1 MNSLVKM
8 LLAFEAFLFAAASL
22 VHAGLLFGGYEHW
35 RAATAEG
42 VIAAVLVFGLFAR
55 LIRPASARV
64 TALAVQ
70 VFALL
75 GTLIGAFTIAIGI
88 GPQTTVDHAFHL
100 FLLAVL
106 ASGLVGW
113 RFIAKDTK
121 SLLPHGGRM
130 AGTSAARLG
139 SFIEGGE

>member
-1 MNSLVKM
+1 MHEREKEARAGGHRRYANE
-8 LLAFEAFLFAAASL
+8 LLSENASRL
-22 VHAGLLFGGYEHW
+22 RGLPVYRRIAGSRGPLFGGYEHW

-75 GTLIGAFTIAIGI
+75 GTLIGASTIAIGI

-100 FLLAVL
+100 FLLAVP
-106 ASGLVGW
+106 ASGLVAIF
-113 RFIAKDTK
+113 RSI
-121 SLLPHGGRM
+121 R
-130 AGTSAARLG
+130 
-139 SFIEGGE
+139 